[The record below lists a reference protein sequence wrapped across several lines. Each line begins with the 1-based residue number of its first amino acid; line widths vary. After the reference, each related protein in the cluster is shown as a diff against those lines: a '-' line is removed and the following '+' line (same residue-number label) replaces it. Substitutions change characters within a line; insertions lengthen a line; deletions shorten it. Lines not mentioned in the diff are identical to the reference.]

1 MSRKPD
7 RPLDSAQNPYAAP
20 ETEEAPP
27 VLERPAFEPTRAGW
41 GARLAV
47 VLTGVGH
54 LAVGVVGVF
63 GVLHFVELYIF
74 PVRAIYLAG
83 LAVPCHA
90 LGLLL
95 GLGAVLP
102 FFQHLTKNAHALSL
116 KSPTR
121 APGAA
126 ALAFIPPFA
135 AWQPTRLAKELAE
148 GLGEEDKYAG
158 ALAVWWNAWLVA
170 IGFYIAAWFSLH
182 GPSLLIL
189 VLCLVLGGFFGVV
202 ACVCAFRVFWNLEMG
217 MRAKAKLPTRGLI

>member
-1 MSRKPD
+1 MSRKAD
-7 RPLDSAQNPYAAP
+7 RRQDSTQNPYAAP
-20 ETEEAPP
+20 EAEEAPP
-27 VLERPAFEPTRAGW
+27 VLTRPAFEPTRAGW

-54 LAVGVVGVF
+54 LAVGVVGTL
-63 GVLHFVELYIF
+63 GVLHFLDLYVF
-74 PVRAIYLAG
+74 PVQAIYLAG

-102 FFQHLTKNAHALSL
+102 FFWDLTKNAHALGL
-116 KSPTR
+116 ESPTR

-126 ALAFIPPFA
+126 LLAFIPPFA

-148 GLGEEDKYAG
+148 GLGAEEKYAG

-170 IGFYIAAWFSLH
+170 IGFYIAAWLSLWGH
-182 GPSLLIL
+182 SLLIL
-189 VLCLVLGGFFGVV
+189 VICLVLGGFFGVI
-202 ACVCAFRVFWNLEMG
+202 ACVSAFRVFWNLEMG
-217 MRAKAKLPTRGLI
+217 MRAKATLPTRDLI